1 MKRGKGGFLPVVR
14 LLMMPLPGVSE
25 DTCYGTPAFYVSKK
39 LLARMKEDGE
49 TLVVYTP
56 DRDEWTSRDNITFF
70 ITDHYKNHP
79 YVLVNL
85 GKVERRGCRHCWPRL
100 GVTGRRRNYCSKVA
114 GYKVTG
120 EDGVYSKSLSPM
132 MRVS

>member
-1 MKRGKGGFLPVVR
+1 MKRGKDGFLPVVR

-56 DRDEWTSRDNITFF
+56 DRDEWTGRDNVTFF

-85 GKVERRGCRHCWPRL
+85 VKVERAELSALLAEAW
-100 GVTGRRRNYCSKVA
+100 RNRAAK
-114 GYKVTG
+114 KLLQNKKT
-120 EDGVYSKSLSPM
+120 
-132 MRVS
+132 